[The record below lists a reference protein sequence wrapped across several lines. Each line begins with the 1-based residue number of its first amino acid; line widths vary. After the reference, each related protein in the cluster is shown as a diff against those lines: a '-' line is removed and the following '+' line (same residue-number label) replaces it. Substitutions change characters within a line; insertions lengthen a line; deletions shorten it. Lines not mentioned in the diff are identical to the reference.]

1 MILSGFLNLT
11 FSWSLILNYLIF
23 YTYHCQII
31 NQGKIKFIKVGEN
44 LRIHF
49 YFDLVNYLIFEFYS
63 F

>member
-49 YFDLVNYLIFEFYS
+49 YFDLVNY
-63 F
+63 